1 MSGFDTPYTVPE
13 TRRGGNGLIS
23 AAKDLF
29 RSRDD
34 TAPAPAPGTAP
45 ADGYAPPRG
54 QEFTDNARTI
64 AGNVATHLKQKP
76 IPPAL
81 ILLGVGIGLTLLF
94 NKRAR
99 DATISAG
106 GFALD
111 QYKKYR

>member
-1 MSGFDTPYTVPE
+1 MSSFDTPYTFPE
-13 TRRGGNGLIS
+13 PRRGGLDGLID
-23 AAKDLF
+23 AAKTLF

-34 TAPAPAPGTAP
+34 NATAAPSIAPRA
-45 ADGYAPPRG
+45 
-54 QEFTDNARTI
+54 QEFTDNARVI

-99 DATISAG
+99 DATIAAG
-106 GFALD
+106 GFAFD

>member
-1 MSGFDTPYTVPE
+1 MSSFDTPYTMPPA
-13 TRRGGNGLIS
+13 RRTGVDGLID
-23 AAKDLF
+23 AAKGLF
-29 RSRDD
+29 RPREEY
-34 TAPAPAPGTAP
+34 PAPGQ
-45 ADGYAPPRG
+45 PRV
-54 QEFTDNARTI
+54 QEFADNARVV

-106 GFALD
+106 GFAFD